1 VVAHLHAVLGPCCGY
16 QSQFVLNVSSAAIEE
31 GIAHKHTIKVI
42 LRRHSAPNPL
52 LRANAPVLRERLGPI
67 DRRRIHARARV
78 DLVLAAVGRH
88 GALVGQLAGRVV
100 GAVRVED
107 VVFDQR
113 GAGPAVDAEVG
124 VAVRLEGAGVFDGS
138 D

>member
-1 VVAHLHAVLGPCCGY
+1 
-16 QSQFVLNVSSAAIEE
+16 
-31 GIAHKHTIKVI
+31 VI
-42 LRRHSAPNPL
+42 LRRNSAPNPL

-124 VAVRLEGAGVFDGS
+124 VAVWFEGAGVFDGS